1 MKHATI
7 QKIYSTA
14 LFILLALTAAS
25 CTSPKEAAVEKPSA
39 PPGPATAAA
48 EKTPLRDSVKII
60 SINTLH
66 ALHDAQSVKRFASW
80 VRMFAPDV
88 VAVQQ
93 IDRPMEGKKDFDAV
107 RELAQQLD
115 MRPFFGVARYYK
127 GFDSGNAVF
136 SVYPIK
142 QSTVES
148 LPVSKGKVRRSL
160 AYTVIDVGLQSVGF
174 ASTEVDDQSPAER
187 KKQAQ
192 ELVTMLPQFIDFP
205 FVLCGEFYEPSS
217 GAAAG
222 VMKDTF
228 VCANDLGTAPVAGT
242 QHLYAAGRST
252 VKPVAAKK
260 IVNQDI
266 HSDAIM
272 VMLHVVSQ

>member
-1 MKHATI
+1 MNARLQYAYI
-7 QKIYSTA
+7 IIVVSL
-14 LFILLALTAAS
+14 LFAS
-25 CTSPKEAAVEKPSA
+25 CAGPKEAAPAPPAQPAPPIAVEKKVQSDS
-39 PPGPATAAA
+39 
-48 EKTPLRDSVKII
+48 LRIL

-66 ALHDAQSVKRFASW
+66 ALTDVQSVKRFASW
-80 VRMFAPDV
+80 VKMFAPDV

-107 RELAQQLD
+107 RELARQLD
-115 MRPFFGVARYYK
+115 MNPFFGVARYYK

-136 SVYPIK
+136 SVYPIR

-192 ELVTMLPQFIDFP
+192 ELVAMLPQFVDFP
-205 FVLCGEFYEPSS
+205 FVLCGEFYETSS
-217 GAAAG
+217 SAASG
-222 VMKDTF
+222 VMKEKYI
-228 VCANDLGTAPVAGT
+228 CANELGAAPLTGT
-242 QHLYAAGRST
+242 QHLYSAGKST
-252 VKPVAAKK
+252 VKPVAAQKV
-260 IVNQDI
+260 VNKDI

-272 VMLHVVSQ
+272 VRLHIVSQ

>member
-1 MKHATI
+1 MNSIPAL
-7 QKIYSTA
+7 KIYFAVFVAA
-14 LFILLALTAAS
+14 LVLAS
-25 CTSPKEAAVEKPSA
+25 CSGVKESTVPVPQQPVPAV
-39 PPGPATAAA
+39 A
-48 EKTPLRDSVKII
+48 EKKPISDSLKIL

-66 ALHDAQSVKRFASW
+66 MLHDVQSVKRFASW
-80 VRMFAPDV
+80 VRMFTPDV

-107 RELAQQLD
+107 RELAQQLE
-115 MRPFFGVARYYK
+115 MTQFFGAARYYK

-142 QSTVES
+142 QSTVEQ

-174 ASTEVDDQSPAER
+174 ASTEVDDQSAAER

-192 ELVTMLPQFIDFP
+192 ALVLMLPQFTDFP

-217 GAAAG
+217 GTTAG
-222 VMKDTF
+222 VMKDKYF
-228 VCANDLGTAPVAGT
+228 CANDLGAAPAAGT
-242 QHLYAAGRST
+242 QHLYAAGRTT
-252 VKPVAAKK
+252 VRPVAATT
-260 IVNQDI
+260 IVNKDI
-266 HSDAIM
+266 HSDAI
-272 VMLHVVSQ
+272 VVTLRIVSQ

>member
-1 MKHATI
+1 MTNVRLQYASIIIAVSLLLGSCAGVKETVPATPAQPAPAI
-7 QKIYSTA
+7 
-14 LFILLALTAAS
+14 
-25 CTSPKEAAVEKPSA
+25 AVEKKVQS
-39 PPGPATAAA
+39 
-48 EKTPLRDSVKII
+48 DSLKIL
-60 SINTLH
+60 SINTMHTLN
-66 ALHDAQSVKRFASW
+66 DMQSVKRFASW

-107 RELAQQLD
+107 RELARQLD
-115 MRPFFGVARYYK
+115 MNPFFGVARYYK

-148 LPVSKGKVRRSL
+148 VPVSKGKVRRSL

-187 KKQAQ
+187 RKQAQ
-192 ELVTMLPQFIDFP
+192 ELVAMLPQFVDFP
-205 FVLCGEFYEPSS
+205 FVLCGEFYESASS
-217 GAAAG
+217 AASA
-222 VMKDTF
+222 VMKAKY
-228 VCANDLGTAPVAGT
+228 VCANDIGASPVAGT
-242 QHLYAAGRST
+242 QHLYSAGKST
-252 VKPVAAKK
+252 VRPVAAQKL
-260 IVNQDI
+260 VNKDI

-272 VMLHVVSQ
+272 VRLHIVSQ